1 MKNIFLSLGLASV
14 LFSCSKQNNAVIV
27 DNPTD
32 KAISFEVDGKPYKME
47 PNSTQEIELENG
59 NHTLKTPEGEEI
71 NFEKSEW
78 QSGSILNP
86 TNSEYVLYTEAYTEI
101 PFEQNRMYK
110 MMFKNVK
117 IDGKT
122 YYAPIEITGGY
133 YIPHRDGAPWKFGL
147 DEDFTETI
155 DIQNYK
161 EGSTYNL
168 MIAKIYRK
176 KDFAK
181 KHAGEVVE
189 DEVTE

>member
-14 LFSCSKQNNAVIV
+14 LFSCSKQNNAVVV

-59 NHTLKTPEGEEI
+59 NHTLKTPEGKEI

-110 MMFKNVK
+110 
-117 IDGKT
+117 
-122 YYAPIEITGGY
+122 
-133 YIPHRDGAPWKFGL
+133 R
-147 DEDFTETI
+147 
-155 DIQNYK
+155 
-161 EGSTYNL
+161 
-168 MIAKIYRK
+168 
-176 KDFAK
+176 
-181 KHAGEVVE
+181 
-189 DEVTE
+189 